1 VPTGL
6 KDAKMASK
14 VMDRD
19 EFLTRGEI
27 AARTGCNIET
37 IRYYEQIGIM
47 PPPPRSDGGHRLY
60 GQALARR
67 LNFICR
73 SRDLGFT
80 LEEIRELLRV
90 VDGGNYTCAQVEALA
105 LEHVEDI
112 RRKIADL
119 RKLKLVLETMASRC
133 SGGKI
138 PKCPIVDALFDA
150 RAPGRPIRV
159 PRGAVKSRGL

>member
-1 VPTGL
+1 MSG
-6 KDAKMASK
+6 K

-19 EFLTRGEI
+19 EFLTRGEL

-47 PPPPRSDGGHRLY
+47 PSPPRSDGGHRLY

-67 LNFICR
+67 LNFVCR
-73 SRDLGFT
+73 SRDLGFS

-105 LEHVEDI
+105 LEHVKDI
-112 RRKIADL
+112 RQKITDL
-119 RKLKLVLETMASRC
+119 RKLKIVLETMASRC

-138 PKCPIVDALFDA
+138 PNCPIIDALFDA
-150 RAPGRPIRV
+150 RAPIRPARAT
-159 PRGAVKSRGL
+159 RGPVRSRSL